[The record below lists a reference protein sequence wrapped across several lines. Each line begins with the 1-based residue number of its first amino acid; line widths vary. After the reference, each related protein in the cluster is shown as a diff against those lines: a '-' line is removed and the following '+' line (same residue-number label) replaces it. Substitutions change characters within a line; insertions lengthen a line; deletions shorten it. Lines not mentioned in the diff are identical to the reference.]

1 MNRPAASSLLLA
13 RLSLAPALLVV
24 SWLLVSLPLLLA
36 GSYTIGPALALFV
49 PVAVAVVAVGCRGAV
64 RASAPP
70 APGRYLTWW
79 PAAGVLL
86 VSAAFLLLQLK
97 FNSEQIIVR
106 RDPATYAQFAAWLN
120 EHGRLPISPSLWAFG
135 GDDPVLRFDSPGFYE
150 RDGEIVP
157 QFLAGLPL
165 LLALGGWIGGTP
177 VLLAMSPLLG
187 AGAVL
192 SFGGLT
198 ARLVG
203 PLWAPVGALA
213 FAACWP
219 LMFVSRSTYSESAA
233 LVLLLGGLC
242 LMHDVRDLKEGRL
255 RAFLAGLCLG
265 LVVLVRVD
273 GLRDVLP
280 VLVFA
285 GALFARR
292 RPTGIPLAA
301 GLLVGAAGGLVEGF
315 LLSRPYLDYI
325 GGSLRPLLML
335 AAAAVVGTL
344 VMVGAW
350 RLRPEWFSRTGDL
363 VARGRLPD
371 AAAVL
376 TVLLVLA
383 FSVRPYVQTVRRIPS
398 NAEDAFNSG
407 YIEHIQRSTGLPVDG
422 ARQYTELAL
431 HWVVWYVGLPALIL
445 ATFGAAILIRRMLRR
460 ESPAWVLPFSI
471 IALTTVATLLRPG
484 ITPDHPWASRRLV
497 AVVIPGV
504 LILAVWMLAWAT
516 RRFRRLG
523 YGRVATFVLAFAGS
537 LVLLVPIGASSAGL
551 VFKPVDQGELR
562 AVDRLCGELRQGTTV
577 LIVERVTADRFS
589 PVVRNMC
596 GLPTARVDG
605 AGVEDVKRVADRVI
619 KETGR
624 RPVVLGATSA
634 DVAPYGQG
642 RRAVDLRT
650 RQDGHALRDRP
661 KHTWSLDVEVWLA
674 EYTPPLG

>member
-1 MNRPAASSLLLA
+1 MNRPAVPSLLLA

-24 SWLLVSLPLLLA
+24 AWLLVSLPLLLA

-49 PVAVAVVAVGCRGAV
+49 PVAALVVTVGCRGAT
-64 RASAPP
+64 RAPAPP

-79 PAAGVLL
+79 PATGVLL
-86 VSAAFLLLQLK
+86 VSLAFLLLQLK
-97 FNSEQIIVR
+97 YNSEQIIVR

-120 EHGRLPISPSLWAFG
+120 AHGSLPISPSSWAFG
-135 GDDPVLRFDSPGFYE
+135 GDDPILRFESPGFYE
-150 RDGEIVP
+150 SGGEIVP

-177 VLLAMSPLLG
+177 VLLAMAPLLG

-213 FAACWP
+213 FALCWP
-219 LMFVSRSTYSESAA
+219 LMFVSRSTYSETAA

-242 LMHDVRDLKEGRL
+242 LMHDVRDLKEGRF

-265 LVVLVRVD
+265 LVVLVRID

-280 VLVFA
+280 VVIFA
-285 GALFARR
+285 GVLFARR

-301 GLLVGAAGGLVEGF
+301 GLAVGVAAGLGEGF

-325 GGSLRPLLML
+325 GGSLRPLLLL
-335 AAAAVVGTL
+335 AALAVAGTL
-344 VMVGAW
+344 VMVLAW
-350 RLRPEWFSRTGDL
+350 RLRPGWFHRAGDR

-376 TVLLVLA
+376 TVLLMLA
-383 FSVRPYVQTVRRIPS
+383 FAVRPYVQTVRRVPS
-398 NAEDAFNSG
+398 NDEDAFNSG

-431 HWVVWYVGLPALIL
+431 HWVVWYVGLPVLIL
-445 ATFGAAILIRRMLRR
+445 ATFGAAILVRRLLRR

-504 LILAVWMLAWAT
+504 LILAVWTLAWAT

-523 YGRVATFVLAFAGS
+523 YGRAATFALAFAGT
-537 LVLLVPIGASSAGL
+537 LALLVPIGASSAGL

-562 AVDRLCGELRQGTTV
+562 AVDRLCGALKQGATV

-605 AGVEDVKRVADRVI
+605 ASVQDVQRVAERVV
-619 KETGR
+619 KAGR
-624 RPVVLGATSA
+624 RPVILGATAS

-642 RRAVDLRT
+642 RQAVELRT

-661 KHTWSLDVEVWLA
+661 KHTWPLRIEVWLA
-674 EYTPPLG
+674 EYAPRG

>member
-1 MNRPAASSLLLA
+1 MNRPAVSSPLLA

-24 SWLLVSLPLLLA
+24 AWLLVSLPLLLA

-49 PVAVAVVAVGCRGAV
+49 PVAAAVVAVGCRGAV
-64 RASAPP
+64 RAAAPP

-86 VSAAFLLLQLK
+86 VSTAFLLLQLK

-106 RDPATYAQFAAWLN
+106 RDPATYAQFATWLN

-150 RDGEIVP
+150 RDGEIAP

-192 SFGGLT
+192 AFGGLT

-219 LMFVSRSTYSESAA
+219 LMFVSRATYSESAA

-242 LMHDVRDLKEGRL
+242 LMHDVRDLREGRL

-273 GLRDVLP
+273 GLRDILP
-280 VLVFA
+280 VVVFA
-285 GALFARR
+285 GVLFARK

-301 GLLVGAAGGLVEGF
+301 GLVVGAAGGLAEGF

-335 AAAAVVGTL
+335 AAAAVAGTL
-344 VMVGAW
+344 VMVGVW
-350 RLRPEWFSRTGDL
+350 RLRPDWFNRTGDR
-363 VARGRLPD
+363 VAGGRLPD
-371 AAAVL
+371 VAAVL
-376 TVLLVLA
+376 TVLLVLV

-422 ARQYTELAL
+422 TRQYTELAL
-431 HWVVWYVGLPALIL
+431 HWVVWYVGLPVLIL

-504 LILAVWMLAWAT
+504 LILAVWMLAWVT

-562 AVDRLCGELRQGTTV
+562 AVDRLCGELRQGVTV

-619 KETGR
+619 DEAGR
-624 RPVVLGATSA
+624 RPVILGATSA
-634 DVAPYGQG
+634 DVAPYGRG
-642 RRAVDLRT
+642 RKAVDLRT

-661 KHTWSLDVEVWLA
+661 KHTWPLDIEVWMV
-674 EYTPPLG
+674 EYAPQMG

>member
-1 MNRPAASSLLLA
+1 MNRPAAPSLLLA

-24 SWLLVSLPLLLA
+24 AWLLVSLPLLFA

-49 PVAVAVVAVGCRGAV
+49 PVAALVVTVGCRGAV
-64 RASAPP
+64 RAEAAPP
-70 APGRYLTWW
+70 VGPRLTWW
-79 PAAGVLL
+79 PATGVLL
-86 VSAAFLLLQLK
+86 VSLVFLLVQLK

-106 RDPATYAQFAAWLN
+106 RDPATYAQFATWLN
-120 EHGRLPISPSLWAFG
+120 GHGRLPISPSLWAFG

-150 RDGEIVP
+150 SGGAIVP

-203 PLWAPVGALA
+203 PLWAPVGALG
-213 FAACWP
+213 FALCWP
-219 LMFVSRSTYSESAA
+219 LMFVSRSTYSEAAA

-242 LMHDVRDLKEGRL
+242 LMHDVRDLREGRA

-285 GALFARR
+285 GVLFARR
-292 RPTGIPLAA
+292 RRTGFPLAA
-301 GLLVGAAGGLVEGF
+301 GLAVGVAAGLAEGF
-315 LLSRPYLDYI
+315 LLSRPYFDYI
-325 GGSLRPLLML
+325 GGSLRPLLAL
-335 AAAAVVGTL
+335 SAAVAAGTVL
-344 VMVGAW
+344 MVAVW
-350 RLRPEWFSRTGDL
+350 RLRPEWFRRAGDR
-363 VARGRLPD
+363 VAHGRLPD

-376 TVLLVLA
+376 VVLAVLA
-383 FSVRPYVQTVRRIPS
+383 FAVRPYVQTVRRVPT
-398 NAEDAFNSG
+398 NPEDAFNSG

-422 ARQYTELAL
+422 TRQYTELAL
-431 HWVVWYVGLPALIL
+431 HWVVWYVGLPVLIL
-445 ATFGAAILIRRMLRR
+445 ATFGAALLLRRLLRR
-460 ESPAWVLPFSI
+460 ESPAWALPFAV

-504 LILAVWMLAWAT
+504 LLLAVWTLAWAT

-523 YGRVATFVLAFAGS
+523 YGRAATSALASAGA

-562 AVDRLCGELRQGTTV
+562 AVDRLCRELRQGATV

-605 AGVEDVKRVADRVI
+605 AAAEDVRRVANRVT
-619 KETGR
+619 EAGR
-624 RPVVLGATSA
+624 RPVMLGAEYS
-634 DVAPYGQG
+634 DVVPYGQP
-642 RRAVDLRT
+642 RKVVELRT
-650 RQDGHALRDRP
+650 RQDGHALDDRP
-661 KHTWSLDVEVWLA
+661 KHTWPLSITVWLA
-674 EYTPPLG
+674 EYAPQG